1 MRKSVERMELVH
13 DFLKRAFSGSLHA
26 KRILSLANGTLG
38 VLTGASLAVSVIG
51 HALAQARGLADRHA
65 IKQVDRLLSNGGVVV
80 WDLFAPWARE
90 VVGQRKAIVVAMDW
104 TDFDAD
110 HQATLALSLI
120 TRHGRATPL
129 LWLTVDKD
137 ELKDQRNDFE
147 DLCLTRLKAILPEGV
162 AVTILADRGF
172 GDVKLFEFLESL
184 GFGYVIRFRGNV
196 HVTAA
201 DGQTRLAADWVG
213 KAGRARLL
221 RGAEL
226 TAARH
231 KVGAAVCV
239 HAKGMKEAWH
249 LAASDATASA
259 SQIVNLY
266 AKRWTIEPG
275 FRDTKDLRFGMGLS
289 VLRIGDPQR
298 RDRLLLLNA
307 LAILLL
313 TLLGAAGESLGMDRS
328 LRTSTVKR
336 RVHSLF
342 RQGCL
347 LYDLIPNMPEQRLRP
362 LVEKYEEFLNQNN
375 VSFASLSPTPASSV
389 STTKRSQSNT
399 RNARPAACE
408 PAASAA
414 RKSCAASSSTCCR
427 AASTRSAISACGIPR
442 SATTPLGCG
451 RAATLEVRDL
461 ASPALVRL
469 AERFKEIDSLVTR
482 LQEKLSTLGA
492 AFARATEP
500 AESMAAGVSA
510 AFGRIDAAIA
520 SSTANT
526 SRKLGRPGLRR
537 RRVERAGGDGQRHKP
552 LTMCK
557 SKSAHHDRKLRD
569 RPCHEPSEVERS
581 GGRNPISNGYSPCA
595 CRPLSS

>member
-1 MRKSVERMELVH
+1 MQFS
-13 DFLKRAFSGSLHA
+13 KRLSNAAVTASPQGRAEISG
-26 KRILSLANGTLG
+26 KVLSLGREAIRASVRVEPG
-38 VLTGASLAVSVIG
+38 V
-51 HALAQARGLADRHA
+51 
-65 IKQVDRLLSNGGVVV
+65 IKMLEDC
-80 WDLFAPWARE
+80 
-90 VVGQRKAIVVAMDW
+90 
-104 TDFDAD
+104 
-110 HQATLALSLI
+110 

-162 AVTILADRGF
+162 AVTILADRAPGSSP
-172 GDVKLFEFLESL
+172 GVFEFLETL

-201 DGQTRLAADWVG
+201 DGQTRLAADWIDE
-213 KAGRARLL
+213 KGRARLL

-328 LRTSTVKR
+328 LRTQAAFIRCS
-336 RVHSLF
+336 
-342 RQGCL
+342 
-347 LYDLIPNMPEQRLRP
+347 
-362 LVEKYEEFLNQNN
+362 
-375 VSFASLSPTPASSV
+375 
-389 STTKRSQSNT
+389 
-399 RNARPAACE
+399 ARAAC
-408 PAASAA
+408 SM
-414 RKSCAASSSTCCR
+414 
-427 AASTRSAISACGIPR
+427 IS
-442 SATTPLGCG
+442 
-451 RAATLEVRDL
+451 
-461 ASPALVRL
+461 SPA
-469 AERFKEIDSLVTR
+469 
-482 LQEKLSTLGA
+482 
-492 AFARATEP
+492 
-500 AESMAAGVSA
+500 
-510 AFGRIDAAIA
+510 
-520 SSTANT
+520 
-526 SRKLGRPGLRR
+526 
-537 RRVERAGGDGQRHKP
+537 
-552 LTMCK
+552 C
-557 SKSAHHDRKLRD
+557 
-569 RPCHEPSEVERS
+569 PS
-581 GGRNPISNGYSPCA
+581 NA
-595 CRPLSS
+595 

>member
-1 MRKSVERMELVH
+1 MSIVPSVFCAGRSIAFN
-13 DFLKRAFSGSLHA
+13 DFLNAIRDRSHHEIA
-26 KRILSLANGTLG
+26 T
-38 VLTGASLAVSVIG
+38 
-51 HALAQARGLADRHA
+51 QARH
-65 IKQVDRLLSNGGVVV
+65 
-80 WDLFAPWARE
+80 
-90 VVGQRKAIVVAMDW
+90 
-104 TDFDAD
+104 FDAD
-110 HQATLALSLI
+110 NQATLALSLI

-162 AVTILADRGF
+162 AVMILADRGF

-266 AKRWTIEPG
+266 AKRWTIESG

-347 LYDLIPNMPEQRLRP
+347 LYDLIPNMPERRLRP
-362 LVEKYEEFLNQNN
+362 LVEKYEDFLNQNN
-375 VSFASLSPTPASSV
+375 VFTQTFGFA
-389 STTKRSQSNT
+389 
-399 RNARPAACE
+399 
-408 PAASAA
+408 
-414 RKSCAASSSTCCR
+414 
-427 AASTRSAISACGIPR
+427 
-442 SATTPLGCG
+442 
-451 RAATLEVRDL
+451 
-461 ASPALVRL
+461 
-469 AERFKEIDSLVTR
+469 
-482 LQEKLSTLGA
+482 
-492 AFARATEP
+492 
-500 AESMAAGVSA
+500 
-510 AFGRIDAAIA
+510 
-520 SSTANT
+520 
-526 SRKLGRPGLRR
+526 
-537 RRVERAGGDGQRHKP
+537 
-552 LTMCK
+552 
-557 SKSAHHDRKLRD
+557 
-569 RPCHEPSEVERS
+569 
-581 GGRNPISNGYSPCA
+581 
-595 CRPLSS
+595 